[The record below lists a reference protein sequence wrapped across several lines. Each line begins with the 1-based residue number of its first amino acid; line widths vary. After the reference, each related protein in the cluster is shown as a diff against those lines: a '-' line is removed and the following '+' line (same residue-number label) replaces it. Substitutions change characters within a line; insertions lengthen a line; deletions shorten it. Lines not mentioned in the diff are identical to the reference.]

1 MNLFYFTK
9 VFPHCAF
16 RIILIYIFSG
26 AQQQQS
32 AFKPTGF
39 GSTAQP
45 AATGGLFGSSTPAFG
60 AATTP
65 AAGAFGQPQQQAA
78 GAFGQP
84 AQQAGSIGLFGANN
98 QAKPL
103 GKKPLFFNYSTD
115 QTFNEVLRMII
126 LFWIPP
132 KNLLSDEY

>member
-1 MNLFYFTK
+1 MF
-9 VFPHCAF
+9 CS
-16 RIILIYIFSG
+16 IFSG

-39 GSTAQP
+39 GATAQP

-60 AATTP
+60 AATAP

-84 AQQAGSIGLFGANN
+84 QQQAGSIGLFGANN

-103 GKKPLFFNYSTD
+103 GKKPPFISLLHDLPTV
-115 QTFNEVLRMII
+115 QTVNEVLII
-126 LFWIPP
+126 FFQTIISHFIDGP
-132 KNLLSDEY
+132 NLRFLVFTIYWKK

>member
-1 MNLFYFTK
+1 MSFFCL
-9 VFPHCAF
+9 
-16 RIILIYIFSG
+16 IFSG

-39 GSTAQP
+39 GATAQP

-84 AQQAGSIGLFGANN
+84 QQQAGSIGLFGANN

-103 GKKPLFFNYSTD
+103 GKKPLFNRSSRRKRGMASNPLF
-115 QTFNEVLRMII
+115 II
-126 LFWIPP
+126 PDFF
-132 KNLLSDEY
+132 SFSQ